1 MAWPFRV
8 GHRPRKRAE
17 GKATNIACASS
28 ASMPST
34 VMSGEVSA
42 TTRGSVS
49 ASSYACHYCRRT
61 DGRPTRDHKVPKI
74 FGGKGLVGNI
84 VRCCRMCNSIK
95 ATRPYEWFVV
105 FFGQF
110 LEVHGEEYLAANPD
124 E

>member
-1 MAWPFRV
+1 
-8 GHRPRKRAE
+8 
-17 GKATNIACASS
+17 
-28 ASMPST
+28 MPST

-124 E
+124 EWRSIGTMTRKFNAWLHTLQHAEEEETVA